1 VVKNKHIYTA
11 SSDKTIK
18 RWVAKKEKAQLT
30 LVGHKASVLRLE
42 NIDESTIASC
52 GVDKTVMIWDVSM
65 KKESTHTLEGHEASV
80 TLLLYLKDAGLLA
93 SGSVDGTVRIWDK
106 QSSYSCLSV
115 LRAGSEVQVLTY
127 IGIYDVFDI

>member
-1 VVKNKHIYTA
+1 M
-11 SSDKTIK
+11 
-18 RWVAKKEKAQLT
+18 AKKEKAQLT

-52 GVDKTVMIWDVSM
+52 GLDKTVMIWDVSM

-80 TLLLYLKDAGLLA
+80 TLLLYLKDTGLLA

-106 QSSYSCLSV
+106 QNSYTCLSV